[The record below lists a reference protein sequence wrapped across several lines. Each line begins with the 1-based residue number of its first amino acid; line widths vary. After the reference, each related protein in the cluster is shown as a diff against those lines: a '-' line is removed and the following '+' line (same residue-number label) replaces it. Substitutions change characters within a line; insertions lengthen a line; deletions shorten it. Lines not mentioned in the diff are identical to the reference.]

1 MIDSVSGT
9 VVHKDV
15 LHYMMSLIRSAR
27 AHPKVELGPSPRAG
41 LALKKASQAWAFM
54 HGKGY
59 VTPGDVKTVAP
70 LVLTHRIIS
79 REGDPKGLLEGLIN
93 EIPVP
98 V

>member
-1 MIDSVSGT
+1 
-9 VVHKDV
+9 
-15 LHYMMSLIRSAR
+15 
-27 AHPKVELGPSPRAG
+27 
-41 LALKKASQAWAFM
+41 M

>member
-1 MIDSVSGT
+1 
-9 VVHKDV
+9 
-15 LHYMMSLIRSAR
+15 
-27 AHPKVELGPSPRAG
+27 ELGPSPRAG